1 MAYHQDSKP
10 ALQEADMTRDDII
23 DLWGAESWEQIV
35 QDLGSMT
42 LEQIKALADRLFVQD
57 DNAEL
62 ALQTWEQLQRG

>member
-1 MAYHQDSKP
+1 
-10 ALQEADMTRDDII
+10 MTRDDII